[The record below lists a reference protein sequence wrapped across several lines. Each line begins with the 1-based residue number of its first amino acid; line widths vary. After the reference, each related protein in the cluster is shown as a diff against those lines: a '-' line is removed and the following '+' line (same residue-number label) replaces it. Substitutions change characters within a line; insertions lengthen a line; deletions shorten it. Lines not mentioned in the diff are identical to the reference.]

1 MSVFDQQST
10 RKPPISQIGAV
21 LWLKTNLFSSWINS
35 LLTLASLY
43 LLYIMI
49 PPLLDWMIFN
59 ASFSFGT
66 VNLFGFDIKFSE
78 AMATNQNCGREG
90 ACWPYIYEKLYM
102 YTYGFYPRTE
112 TWRPNIVFGLTAL
125 LFVIV
130 PLVKHYKHKNRVTLS
145 LIILYPLVSYVL
157 IAGGFGILMPV
168 STDQWGG
175 LLLTLIIASVGI
187 IVSFPIGVLLALG
200 RQSNLK
206 VIKLFSTLFIEFIRA
221 VPLITILFMA
231 SFVLPLFLESGNY
244 FDKLLRAL
252 IGIALF
258 QAAYFAEVVRGGLQA
273 IPRGQYEAADAIG
286 LSYFQ
291 KNILIILPQALK
303 ISIPNIVGSSISLFK
318 DTTLVLIIGLFDM
331 LAMVNLTSNDPYWL
345 GRETEG
351 FVFVTIVMWAIL
363 YTMSRYS
370 RKLEL
375 RFNTENTN
383 YKG

>member
-10 RKPPISQIGAV
+10 RKPPITQIGAV
-21 LWLKTNLFSSWINS
+21 LWLRTNLFSSWINS
-35 LLTLASLY
+35 ALTLASLY

-291 KNILIILPQALK
+291 KNVLIILPQALK

-383 YKG
+383 

>member
-10 RKPPISQIGAV
+10 RKPPISQIGAI
-21 LWLKTNLFSSWINS
+21 LWLRSNLFSTWVNGI
-35 LLTLASLY
+35 LTFGSLY
-43 LLYIMI
+43 LLYLIF
-49 PPLLDWMIFN
+49 PPLLDWMFFN

-145 LIILYPLVSYVL
+145 LIILYPLVSYIL
-157 IAGGFGILMPV
+157 IAGGFGLLPV
-168 STDQWGG
+168 VETHLWGG

-187 IVSFPIGVLLALG
+187 IVSFPIGVVLALG
-200 RQSNLK
+200 RQSDLK
-206 VIKLFSTLFIEFIRA
+206 VIKLFSTLFIEFVRA

-231 SFVLPLFLESGNY
+231 SFVLPLFLEPGNNSI
-244 FDKLLRAL
+244 DKLLRAL
-252 IGIALF
+252 IGISLF
-258 QAAYFAEVVRGGLQA
+258 QAAYFAEVIRGGLQA

-291 KNILIILPQALK
+291 KNALIVLPQALK

-318 DTTLVLIIGLFDM
+318 DTTLVLIIGLMDM
-331 LAMVNLTSNDPYWL
+331 LAMVGLTTADPYWL

-351 FVFVTIVMWAIL
+351 YVFVTIVMWVML
-363 YTMSRYS
+363 YSMSRYS

-383 YKG
+383 

>member
-1 MSVFDQQST
+1 MSVYDQQAT
-10 RKPPISQIGAV
+10 RKPPISQIGAI
-21 LWLKTNLFSSWINS
+21 LWLRTNLFSSWINAV
-35 LLTLASLY
+35 LTAGSIY

-49 PPLLDWMIFN
+49 PPLLAWMFFN

-66 VNLFGFDIKFSE
+66 INFFGFDIKFSE
-78 AMATNQNCGREG
+78 AMATNTNCGREG

-112 TWRPNIVFGLTAL
+112 TWRPNIVFGLTAS
-125 LFVIV
+125 LFVIF
-130 PLVKHYKHKNRVTLS
+130 PLVKNYKYKNRVTLS
-145 LIILYPLVSYVL
+145 LIVFYPIISYILIS
-157 IAGGFGILMPV
+157 GGFGLLPV
-168 STDQWGG
+168 VETHQWGG

-187 IVSFPIGVLLALG
+187 IVSFPIGVVLALG
-200 RQSNLK
+200 RQSELR

-231 SFVLPLFLESGNY
+231 SFVLPLFLEPGNNSV
-244 FDKLLRAL
+244 DKLLRAL

-291 KNILIILPQALK
+291 KNALIVLPQALK

-318 DTTLVLIIGLFDM
+318 DTTLVLIIGLLDM
-331 LAMVNLTSNDPYWL
+331 LAMVGLTTADPYWL

-351 FVFVTIVMWAIL
+351 YVFVTIVMWVML
-363 YTMSRYS
+363 YSMSRYS

-383 YKG
+383 

>member
-1 MSVFDQQST
+1 MPVFDQQST
-10 RKPPISQIGAV
+10 RKPPISQIGAI
-21 LWLKTNLFSSWINS
+21 LWLKTNLFSTWINTA
-35 LLTLASLY
+35 LTAASIY

-49 PPLLDWMIFN
+49 PPLLDWMFFN

-112 TWRPNIVFGLTAL
+112 TWRPNTVFALTGL

-130 PLVKHYKHKNRVTLS
+130 PLVKNYKHKNRVTLS
-145 LIILYPLVSYVL
+145 LIILYPIVSYVL
-157 IAGGFGILMPV
+157 IAGGFGLLTPV

-200 RQSNLK
+200 RQSDLK

-291 KNILIILPQALK
+291 KNVLIVLPQALK

-351 FVFVTIVMWAIL
+351 FVFVTIVMWTIL

-370 RKLEL
+370 KKLEL

-383 YKG
+383 

>member
-1 MSVFDQQST
+1 MSVFDKQST
-10 RKPPISQIGAV
+10 RRPPISQIGVV
-21 LWLKTNLFSSWINS
+21 LWLRTNLFSSWINS
-35 LLTLASLY
+35 ALTLASLY

-145 LIILYPLVSYVL
+145 LIILYPLVSYIL
-157 IAGGFGILMPV
+157 ISGGFGILPV
-168 STDQWGG
+168 VETHLWGG

-187 IVSFPIGVLLALG
+187 IVSFPIGVVLALG
-200 RQSNLK
+200 RQSDLK
-206 VIKLFSTLFIEFIRA
+206 VIKLFSTLFIEFVRA

-231 SFVLPLFLESGNY
+231 SFVLPLFLEPGNNSI
-244 FDKLLRAL
+244 DKLLRAL
-252 IGIALF
+252 IGISLF
-258 QAAYFAEVVRGGLQA
+258 QAAYFAEVIRGGLQA

-291 KNILIILPQALK
+291 KNALIVLPQALK

-318 DTTLVLIIGLFDM
+318 DTTLVLIIGLMDM
-331 LAMVNLTSNDPYWL
+331 LAMVGLTTADPYWL

-351 FVFVTIVMWAIL
+351 YVFVTIVMWVML
-363 YTMSRYS
+363 YSMSRYS

-383 YKG
+383 

>member
-1 MSVFDQQST
+1 MPVFDQQST
-10 RKPPISQIGAV
+10 RKPPMSQIGAI
-21 LWLKTNLFSSWINS
+21 LWLKTNLFSTWINTA
-35 LLTLASLY
+35 LTAASIY

-49 PPLLDWMIFN
+49 PPLLDWMFFN

-112 TWRPNIVFGLTAL
+112 TWRPNTVFALTGL

-130 PLVKHYKHKNRVTLS
+130 PLVKNYKHKNRVTLS
-145 LIILYPLVSYVL
+145 LIILYPIVSYVL
-157 IAGGFGILMPV
+157 IAGGFGLLMPV

-200 RQSNLK
+200 RQSDLK

-291 KNILIILPQALK
+291 KNVLIVLPQALK

-351 FVFVTIVMWAIL
+351 FVFVTMVMWAIL

-375 RFNTENTN
+375 RFNTENKN
-383 YKG
+383 

>member
-1 MSVFDQQST
+1 MSVYSQQAT
-10 RKPPISQIGAV
+10 RKPPISQIGAI
-21 LWLKTNLFSSWINS
+21 LWLRTNLFSSWINTA
-35 LLTLASLY
+35 LTAASIY

-49 PPLLDWMIFN
+49 PPLLDWMFFN

-66 VNLFGFDIKFSE
+66 INFFGFDIKFSE
-78 AMATNQNCGREG
+78 AMATNTNCGREG

-125 LFVIV
+125 LFVII
-130 PLVKHYKHKNRVTLS
+130 PLVKNYKYKNRVTLS
-145 LIILYPLVSYVL
+145 LIVFYPIVSYIL
-157 IAGGFGILMPV
+157 ISGGFGLLPV
-168 STDQWGG
+168 VETHQWGG

-187 IVSFPIGVLLALG
+187 IVSFPIGVVLALG
-200 RQSNLK
+200 RQSELR

-231 SFVLPLFLESGNY
+231 SFVLPLFLEPGNNSV
-244 FDKLLRAL
+244 DKLLRAL

-291 KNILIILPQALK
+291 KNALIVLPQALK

-318 DTTLVLIIGLFDM
+318 DTTLVLIIGLLDM
-331 LAMVNLTSNDPYWL
+331 LAMVGLTTADPYWL

-351 FVFVTIVMWAIL
+351 YVFVTIVMWVML
-363 YTMSRYS
+363 YSMSRYS

-383 YKG
+383 

>member
-10 RKPPISQIGAV
+10 RKPPISQIGAI
-21 LWLKTNLFSSWINS
+21 LWLRTNLFSTWVNGI
-35 LLTLASLY
+35 LTFGSLY
-43 LLYIMI
+43 LLYLIF
-49 PPLLDWMIFN
+49 PPLLDWMFFN

-145 LIILYPLVSYVL
+145 LIILYPLVSYIL
-157 IAGGFGILMPV
+157 ISGGFGLLPV
-168 STDQWGG
+168 VETHLWGG

-187 IVSFPIGVLLALG
+187 IVSFPIGVVLALG
-200 RQSNLK
+200 RQSDLK
-206 VIKLFSTLFIEFIRA
+206 VIKLFSTLFIEFVRA

-231 SFVLPLFLESGNY
+231 SFVLPLFLEPGNNSI
-244 FDKLLRAL
+244 DKLLRAL
-252 IGIALF
+252 IGISLF
-258 QAAYFAEVVRGGLQA
+258 QAAYFAEVIRGGLQA

-291 KNILIILPQALK
+291 KNALIVLPQALK

-318 DTTLVLIIGLFDM
+318 DTTLVLIIGLMDM
-331 LAMVNLTSNDPYWL
+331 LAMVGLTTADPYWL

-351 FVFVTIVMWAIL
+351 YVFVTIVMWVML
-363 YTMSRYS
+363 YSMSRYS

-383 YKG
+383 

>member
-1 MSVFDQQST
+1 MPVFDQQST
-10 RKPPISQIGAV
+10 RKPPISQIGAI
-21 LWLKTNLFSSWINS
+21 LWLKTNLFSTWINTA
-35 LLTLASLY
+35 LTAASIY

-49 PPLLDWMIFN
+49 PPLLDWMFFN

-112 TWRPNIVFGLTAL
+112 TWRPNTVFALTGL

-130 PLVKHYKHKNRVTLS
+130 PLVKNYKHKNRVTLS
-145 LIILYPLVSYVL
+145 LIILYPIASYVL
-157 IAGGFGILMPV
+157 IAGGFGLLMPV

-200 RQSNLK
+200 RQSDLK

-291 KNILIILPQALK
+291 KNVLIVLPQALK

-351 FVFVTIVMWAIL
+351 FVFVTIVMWTIL

-370 RKLEL
+370 KKLEL

-383 YKG
+383 

>member
-1 MSVFDQQST
+1 MSVYDQQAT
-10 RKPPISQIGAV
+10 RKPPTSQIGAI
-21 LWLKTNLFSSWINS
+21 LWLRTNLFSSWINTI
-35 LLTLASLY
+35 LTAISLY
-43 LLYIMI
+43 FLYLMI

-66 VNLFGFDIKFSE
+66 INFFGFDIKFSE
-78 AMATNQNCGREG
+78 AMATNTNCGREG

-125 LFVIV
+125 VFVIV
-130 PLVKHYKHKNRVTLS
+130 PLVKNYKYKNRVILS
-145 LIILYPLVSYVL
+145 LIVFYPIVSYVL
-157 IAGGFGILMPV
+157 ISGGFGLLTIV
-168 STDQWGG
+168 ETHQWGG

-187 IVSFPIGVLLALG
+187 IVSFPIGVVLALG
-200 RQSNLK
+200 RQSDLK

-231 SFVLPLFLESGNY
+231 SFVLPLFLEPDNNSV
-244 FDKLLRAL
+244 DKLLRAL
-252 IGIALF
+252 IGISLF

-291 KNILIILPQALK
+291 KNALIVLPQALK

-318 DTTLVLIIGLFDM
+318 DTTLVLIIGLLDM
-331 LAMVNLTSNDPYWL
+331 LAMVGLTTADPYWL

-351 FVFVTIVMWAIL
+351 YVFVTIVMWVML
-363 YTMSRYS
+363 YSMSRYS

-383 YKG
+383 

>member
-10 RKPPISQIGAV
+10 RRPPISQIGAI
-21 LWLKTNLFSSWINS
+21 LWLRTNLFSTWVNGI
-35 LLTLASLY
+35 LTFGSLY
-43 LLYIMI
+43 LLYLIF
-49 PPLLDWMIFN
+49 PPLLDWMFFN

-145 LIILYPLVSYVL
+145 LIILYPLVSYIL
-157 IAGGFGILMPV
+157 ISGGFGILPV
-168 STDQWGG
+168 VETHLWGG

-187 IVSFPIGVLLALG
+187 IVSFPIGVVLALG
-200 RQSNLK
+200 RQSDLK
-206 VIKLFSTLFIEFIRA
+206 VIKLFSTLFIEFVRA

-231 SFVLPLFLESGNY
+231 SFVLPLFLEPGNNSI
-244 FDKLLRAL
+244 DKLLRAL
-252 IGIALF
+252 IGISLF
-258 QAAYFAEVVRGGLQA
+258 QAAYFAEVIRGGLQA

-291 KNILIILPQALK
+291 KNALIVLPQALK

-318 DTTLVLIIGLFDM
+318 DTTLVLIIGLMDM
-331 LAMVNLTSNDPYWL
+331 LAMVGLTTADPYWL

-351 FVFVTIVMWAIL
+351 YVFVTIVMWVML
-363 YTMSRYS
+363 YSMSRYS

-383 YKG
+383 

>member
-1 MSVFDQQST
+1 MSVFDQQAT
-10 RKPPISQIGAV
+10 RKPPISQIGAI
-21 LWLKTNLFSSWINS
+21 LWVRTNLFSSWINTV
-35 LLTLASLY
+35 LTAASIY

-49 PPLLDWMIFN
+49 PPLLDWMFFN

-66 VNLFGFDIKFSE
+66 INFFGFDIKFSE
-78 AMATNQNCGREG
+78 AMATNTNCGREG

-125 LFVIV
+125 LFVII
-130 PLVKHYKHKNRVTLS
+130 PLVKNYKYKNRVTLS
-145 LIILYPLVSYVL
+145 LIVFYPIISYILIS
-157 IAGGFGILMPV
+157 GGFGLLPV
-168 STDQWGG
+168 VETHQWGG

-187 IVSFPIGVLLALG
+187 IVSFPIGVVLALG
-200 RQSNLK
+200 RQSELR

-231 SFVLPLFLESGNY
+231 SFVLPLFLEPGNNSV
-244 FDKLLRAL
+244 DKLLRAL

-291 KNILIILPQALK
+291 KNALIVLPQALK

-318 DTTLVLIIGLFDM
+318 DTTLVLIIGLLDM
-331 LAMVNLTSNDPYWL
+331 LAMVGLTTADPYWL

-351 FVFVTIVMWAIL
+351 YVFVTIVMWVML
-363 YTMSRYS
+363 YSMSRYS

-383 YKG
+383 

>member
-10 RKPPISQIGAV
+10 RKPPISQIGAI
-21 LWLKTNLFSSWINS
+21 LWLRTNLFSTWVNGI
-35 LLTLASLY
+35 LTFGSLY
-43 LLYIMI
+43 LLYLIF
-49 PPLLDWMIFN
+49 PPLLDWMFFN

-130 PLVKHYKHKNRVTLS
+130 PLVKHYKYKNRVTLS
-145 LIILYPLVSYVL
+145 LIILYPLVSYIL
-157 IAGGFGILMPV
+157 ISGGFGILPV
-168 STDQWGG
+168 VETHLWGG

-187 IVSFPIGVLLALG
+187 IVSFPIGVVLALG
-200 RQSNLK
+200 RQSDLK
-206 VIKLFSTLFIEFIRA
+206 VIKLFSTLFIEFVRA

-231 SFVLPLFLESGNY
+231 SFVLPLFLEPGNNSI
-244 FDKLLRAL
+244 DKLLRAL
-252 IGIALF
+252 IGISLF
-258 QAAYFAEVVRGGLQA
+258 QAAYFAEVIRGGLQA

-291 KNILIILPQALK
+291 KNALIVLPQALK

-318 DTTLVLIIGLFDM
+318 DTTLVLIIGLMDM
-331 LAMVNLTSNDPYWL
+331 LAMVGLTTADPYWL

-351 FVFVTIVMWAIL
+351 YVFVTIVMWVML
-363 YTMSRYS
+363 YSMSRYS

-383 YKG
+383 

>member
-21 LWLKTNLFSSWINS
+21 LWLRTNLFSSWINS
-35 LLTLASLY
+35 ALTIASLY

-206 VIKLFSTLFIEFIRA
+206 EIKLFSTLFIEFIRA

-291 KNILIILPQALK
+291 KNVLIILPQALK

-383 YKG
+383 